1 MKPSNELTNAPK
13 ASHLS
18 SLKKKR
24 IIRNAAQPSTDKNQH
39 VLSSALFRPSII
51 SPKNAIDSP
60 MSKEMLAYGKIV
72 NMAVQGHFTED
83 KIEAMDEQHRTK
95 MEQCKK
101 YGYVMIF
108 GTKLSADRK

>member
-1 MKPSNELTNAPK
+1 MC
-13 ASHLS
+13 
-18 SLKKKR
+18 
-24 IIRNAAQPSTDKNQH
+24 
-39 VLSSALFRPSII
+39 
-51 SPKNAIDSP
+51 
-60 MSKEMLAYGKIV
+60 KEMLAYGKIV